1 MSLVGAVIF
10 STYFPSLND
19 MVLILAVGITTV
31 YFMGNISDTKTVDLI
46 NSTKENGISLEM
58 IKLDSR

>member
-58 IKLDSR
+58 IKLES

>member
-1 MSLVGAVIF
+1 VSLVGAVIF

-58 IKLDSR
+58 IKLES

>member
-1 MSLVGAVIF
+1 VSLAGAVIF

-31 YFMGNISDTKTVDLI
+31 FFMGNISDTKTVDLI
-46 NSTKENGISLEM
+46 NCTKENGIPLEM
-58 IKLDSR
+58 IKLES

>member
-19 MVLILAVGITTV
+19 MVLIIAVGITTV

-58 IKLDSR
+58 IKLES